1 MPDQP
6 EERRPVTEVLRVG
19 DSSARVAEV
28 RSTLARLGMLDGYD
42 GRVGEWNS
50 RQFSREELF
59 FDAHLAECVKAF
71 QQSRGIVPTGEID
84 TVTLRELRE
93 ASYTLGARVLSFRPG
108 QVMVG
113 DDVRQLQQ
121 QLQELGFYS
130 HRIDG
135 HFNRKTHEALV
146 NYQLNSGLQDDGVC
160 GSDTLHALSL
170 LGRRITG
177 GSAQA
182 IRERERVRQ
191 AGPRL
196 SGKRVVID
204 PSFGLADTG
213 MTVNGPYG
221 DITEEEILWDLAQ
234 RVEGRMVAAGME
246 TIFSRPRGDNPSPKA
261 RAELANSFSADLIIS
276 LQLDRYHN
284 DKANGVATFYFGSE
298 LGASSMT
305 GETLSGFIQRE
316 IVARTDLRNC
326 FNHGRTW
333 DLLRLSKMPAVEVV
347 AGYLTNPD
355 DVKIVADPR
364 QRDAISEAI
373 VVAVKRLYLLEE
385 DDKPTG
391 TYSFSDLLRQER
403 AM

>member
-1 MPDQP
+1 M
-6 EERRPVTEVLRVG
+6 TETLRVG

-28 RSTLARLGMLDGYD
+28 RSTLARLGMLDGFD

-50 RQFSREELF
+50 RQFSQEDML
-59 FDAHLAECVKAF
+59 FDAGLADSLKAF

-84 TVTLRELRE
+84 AVTLRELRE
-93 ASYTLGARVLSFRPG
+93 ASYTLGARVLSYQPD

-135 HFNRKTHEALV
+135 HFNQRTHEALV
-146 NYQLNSGLQDDGVC
+146 NYQLNAGLDDDGVC
-160 GSDTLHALSL
+160 GPDTLYALSL

-182 IRERERVRQ
+182 IRERESVRQ

-196 SGKRVVID
+196 HGKRVVID
-204 PSFGLADTG
+204 PSVNTDAAQL
-213 MTVNGPYG
+213 TVRGPYG
-221 DITEEEILWDLAQ
+221 EITEEEILWDLAQ
-234 RVEGRMVAAGME
+234 RVESRMVEAGME
-246 TIFSRPRGDNPSPKA
+246 TILSRPRGDNPPPKE
-261 RAELANSFSADLIIS
+261 RAELANSFGADLIIS

-284 DKANGVATFYFGSE
+284 ETANGVATFYFGSE
-298 LGASSMT
+298 FGASSLT

-333 DLLRLSKMPAVEVV
+333 ELLRLSRMPAVEVV
-347 AGYLTNPD
+347 LGYLTNPG
-355 DVKIVADPR
+355 DVRVVADPR
-364 QRDAISEAI
+364 QRDAIAEAI

-385 DDKPTG
+385 DDQPTG

-403 AM
+403 ASAS